1 MTNAITAPTDNIA
14 TAHMIAGRAA
24 SALRR
29 AIPEAS
35 KAPGGLFVAI
45 PLASRLVLLVNPKY
59 TGLGLGANF
68 ERELSDSLNGRK
80 VRVTEVN
87 MTDVNGKPVVK
98 SFIQVAYTPKRA
110 ETRGEL
116 PAYDG
121 RQVVVYGPTGSGKSS
136 VIQHIFGLRDGIKI
150 IIDPHYKPG
159 NWHPDTI
166 VIGAGRKWEV
176 VEPILD
182 EILAEMSRR
191 YETRTSG
198 EDDFIPLTIAVD
210 ELSAL
215 AYHNRDAVK
224 KLIDLTQEGRKVK
237 VYVILTPHGSEV
249 ESMGIAGLG
258 DARDNYVFIGLSPV
272 KRGDEEK
279 QRLAEVH
286 LGNPR
291 RKDTE
296 RDGYFIVPAP
306 TLFQGEARLID
317 TLAGVFGVS
326 ETRVREIGHTQTQVK
341 ARFED
346 TYRPDT
352 AETAQLCDYLASN
365 GYSQRKIAEVLPF
378 AAQRARECA
387 ARALA
392 NTEPGERPEP
402 DTMEEAQL
410 IAELAKDYGVP
421 SNRIARL
428 LDGNDYENLARIER
442 IVKL

>member
-296 RDGYFIVPAP
+296 RDGYFIIPAP
-306 TLFQGEARLID
+306 VLYQGEARLLD

-326 ETRVREIGHTQTQVK
+326 GARVQGSEHAQTHGK
-341 ARFED
+341 ERFED
-346 TYRPDT
+346 IYRPDT
-352 AETAQLCDYLASN
+352 PETARICEYLASN
-365 GYSQRKIAEVLPF
+365 GYSQRKIAEFLPF
-378 AAQRARECA
+378 NSGLARQSASKALSEC
-387 ARALA
+387 
-392 NTEPGERPEP
+392 EPGPRPDP
-402 DTMEEAQL
+402 DTADEAAL
-410 IAELAKDYGVP
+410 VLELVQEYAAP
-421 SNRIARL
+421 INRIARL
-428 LDGNDYENLARIER
+428 LDGNDHDNLKRVER
-442 IVKL
+442 ITSK